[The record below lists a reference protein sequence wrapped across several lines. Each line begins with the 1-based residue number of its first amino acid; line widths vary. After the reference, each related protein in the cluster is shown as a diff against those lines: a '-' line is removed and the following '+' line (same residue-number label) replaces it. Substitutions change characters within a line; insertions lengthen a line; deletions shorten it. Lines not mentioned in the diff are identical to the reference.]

1 MAEKAEI
8 MQHETLAE
16 ALLHAQMEYPPLD
29 KTSTVNV
36 KTSKGSYSYTY
47 ADLAYT
53 KRMTDP
59 YLWKH
64 GLVIHS
70 KNEFR
75 DGKEFVVSMLIHVH
89 SKERE
94 CSEIEVTESRD
105 MKALGANI
113 TYARRYN
120 YWNLSGRIGEDDSE
134 SRPTERQGQQRER
147 TKQPSGGAQNSAT
160 GNKAH
165 GGSGDDIGALRI
177 KLFEKEKQ
185 LLKTTGETLTIMRK
199 RLTDAYD
206 LVNDVEKLNEYDG
219 KLDAELATLG
229 EKMAAGRDD
238 RS

>member
-1 MAEKAEI
+1 MDKAEI

-16 ALLHAQMEYPPLD
+16 ALLHAQIEYPPLD
-29 KTSTVNV
+29 KSSTVNV
-36 KTSKGSYSYTY
+36 TTAKGGYSYTY

-75 DGKEFVVSMLIHVH
+75 DDKEFVVSILIHIH

-94 CSEIEVTESRD
+94 CSEIEVTESKD
-105 MKALGANI
+105 MKVLGANI

-134 SRPTERQGQQRER
+134 GRPTERQRRPQER
-147 TKQPSGGAQNSAT
+147 TRRPTEGTQKPDT
-160 GNKAH
+160 GNKASRTA
-165 GGSGDDIGALRI
+165 GELFSAIKEVEREIMKASGQSNIQLRRELLNTDVPLDTNDEEAMKI
-177 KLFEKEKQ
+177 YLDMLEGREEEWAERQ
-185 LLKTTGETLTIMRK
+185 L
-199 RLTDAYD
+199 
-206 LVNDVEKLNEYDG
+206 
-219 KLDAELATLG
+219 
-229 EKMAAGRDD
+229 
-238 RS
+238 